1 VLQYKC
7 DWCGRAR
14 KRGEAWKLGL
24 AGEHSGVT
32 GNRRQVEMLKR
43 WNAQWAAHPLA
54 VHFCSDKHRQSFV
67 DALFSAPW
75 PAVDKSA
82 VARAAFQR
90 RKSKPAREKMS
101 DAVTERH
108 IADKDPNQKNAKAAK
123 PRRKRKPR
131 KLPSLAFSESDLL
144 YARGLGI
151 QLDPPAESG
160 PSAPAE
166 ETE

>member
-1 VLQYKC
+1 MLQYRC

-14 KRGEAWKLGL
+14 KRGEAWQLGL

-67 DALFSAPW
+67 DALFSSPW
-75 PAVDKSA
+75 PATDKSE
-82 VARAAFQR
+82 VARAAFLR
-90 RKSKPAREKMS
+90 RQSRPTREKMS

-108 IADKDPNQKNAKAAK
+108 IADEDPNQKSAKATK

-131 KLPSLAFSESDLL
+131 KLPSVAFSESDLL

-151 QLDPPAESG
+151 QLDPPEDSETNASAEQ
-160 PSAPAE
+160 
-166 ETE
+166 TE